1 MCTCR
6 VEKSIILLYRESFW
20 LVSKIIEVCA
30 ISNRLFKQICIQPNG
45 KKPYILVW
53 KENNENII
61 GILESEGQESNQ

>member
-20 LVSKIIEVCA
+20 LVSKIIEVRA
-30 ISNRLFKQICIQPNG
+30 ISNRLFKQICKQPNG
-45 KKPYILVW
+45 KKKHILVW
-53 KENNENII
+53 KENENII

>member
-20 LVSKIIEVCA
+20 RVSKIIEVRA
-30 ISNRLFKQICIQPNG
+30 ISNRLFKQICKQPNG
-45 KKPYILVW
+45 KKTYILVW
-53 KENNENII
+53 KENENII